1 MNTTVY
7 KANAIINSALNLK
20 YHVFISPNQ
29 NEKTVDMLFPAYAN
43 LSQSFQF
50 KIISYNG
57 TCAKASTGNSGG
69 VLTLVDTTV
78 VGDDT
83 IYTYTYKTPSNTYP
97 MAKVQFASSCTKM
110 LIEDIEDMVV
120 YPYTDTL
127 LCSLDSAKL
136 HANKTTVPRP
146 LQTGQST
153 VYGILKNTFYVREPE
168 KAFTLDDIA
177 DIVPYYNTIMLAG
190 CTNFECDIADLV
202 SLICTTQEYTSPKDP
217 AYSSVR
223 IVLNNTGAYGKL
235 SEAYNALK
243 ERREYKW
250 GCQIIFGGSRII
262 NDFGSATNAQSCFCD
277 ALGNL
282 VPCAGVQDLQAH
294 IPDE

>member
-7 KANAIINSALNLK
+7 KANTIINSALNLK
-20 YHVFISPNQ
+20 YHVFVSQDQ
-29 NEKTVDMLFPAYAN
+29 NEKTMDMLFPAYSN

-57 TCAKASTGNSGG
+57 TCAKASNGNSSYS

-83 IYTYTYKTPSNTYP
+83 IYTYTYTTSSTTYP
-97 MAKVQFASSCTKM
+97 MARVQFPGSCTKI
-110 LIEDIEDMVV
+110 LIEDIQGMVV
-120 YPYTDTL
+120 YPYTETL

-153 VYGILKNTFYVREPE
+153 VYGILRNTFYVREPE

-177 DIVPYYNTIMLAG
+177 DIVPYYNVIMLTG
-190 CTNFECDIADLV
+190 CANFECDIADLM
-202 SLICTTQEYTSPKDP
+202 SLICTTQEFTSPKDP
-217 AYSSVR
+217 SYSGCRVFVNR
-223 IVLNNTGAYGKL
+223 TKVYGKL
-235 SEAYNALK
+235 SEAFNALK
-243 ERREYKW
+243 DRRYKW
-250 GCQIIFGGSRII
+250 GCQIGFGGSLIQNDI
-262 NDFGSATNAQSCFCD
+262 NANTDADSCTCDEFGTVVDRSSITNMY
-277 ALGNL
+277 NY
-282 VPCAGVQDLQAH
+282 
-294 IPDE
+294 IPSE